1 MSRRKWGD
9 DPEAERLER
18 ERERARDLL
27 RSRSNTKGVL
37 KSEREWYL
45 ERAADPSETPENR
58 ALWQQ
63 LADELAPRL
72 PSERSQ
78 EDGLW

>member
-18 ERERARDLL
+18 ERERARELL
-27 RSRSNTKGVL
+27 RSRSNTKGVM
-37 KSEREWYL
+37 KSERDYYL
-45 ERAADPSETPENR
+45 ERAADPHETAANR

-63 LADELAPRL
+63 LADELSPRL
-72 PSERSQ
+72 PSEPGQ
-78 EDGLW
+78 NEGLW